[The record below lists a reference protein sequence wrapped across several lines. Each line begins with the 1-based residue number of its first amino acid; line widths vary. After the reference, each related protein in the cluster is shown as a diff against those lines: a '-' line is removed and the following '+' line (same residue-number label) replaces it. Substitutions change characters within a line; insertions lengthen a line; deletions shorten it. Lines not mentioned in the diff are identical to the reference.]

1 MPKKDENLLFERKF
15 AHDSWD
21 QKTKNSCFLFAKDYK
36 EFLTSCKT
44 ERLCVKYAQKIAEN
58 NGFKELEHIGQIKQK
73 GFNAP
78 VYSVNRG
85 KAIILAKPGK
95 CPLTAGLRLILAHID
110 SPRLDL
116 KMKPLYENEH
126 LAYLK
131 THYYGGIKKYQ
142 WTALPLAI
150 YGTIVK
156 TNGSSAEIAVG
167 DKPDDPVFMI
177 SDLLAH
183 LSEQQ
188 LEKKLKDAIAAE
200 TLNVLVGNTTA
211 DTASQEKEKEKDLVK
226 KNILQLLNKQYG
238 IKEEDFISADLE
250 LVPAGAARDLGFDGS
265 LIAAYGHDDRSCAY
279 DALRAV
285 IDAKTSE
292 FASVVVLVDKE
303 ETGSEGATG
312 ANSNF
317 ILDFISELIY
327 LETGVHD
334 ENILRDVFFRSK
346 AISADVTAA
355 YDPDYPDVFDA
366 NNTARLGAGAVI
378 EKHTGWG
385 GKFGTSEATPEFTAK
400 IMKTFN
406 DADVVWQ
413 PGGFGKVDIGG
424 GGTIAMFLARFNL
437 DIIDVGVS
445 LLSMH
450 APFEIASKSDV
461 YSTYLAYKAF
471 FESQ

>member
-188 LEKKLKDAIAAE
+188 LEK
-200 TLNVLVGNTTA
+200 N
-211 DTASQEKEKEKDLVK
+211 
-226 KNILQLLNKQYG
+226 
-238 IKEEDFISADLE
+238 
-250 LVPAGAARDLGFDGS
+250 
-265 LIAAYGHDDRSCAY
+265 
-279 DALRAV
+279 
-285 IDAKTSE
+285 
-292 FASVVVLVDKE
+292 
-303 ETGSEGATG
+303 
-312 ANSNF
+312 
-317 ILDFISELIY
+317 
-327 LETGVHD
+327 
-334 ENILRDVFFRSK
+334 
-346 AISADVTAA
+346 
-355 YDPDYPDVFDA
+355 
-366 NNTARLGAGAVI
+366 
-378 EKHTGWG
+378 
-385 GKFGTSEATPEFTAK
+385 
-400 IMKTFN
+400 
-406 DADVVWQ
+406 
-413 PGGFGKVDIGG
+413 
-424 GGTIAMFLARFNL
+424 
-437 DIIDVGVS
+437 
-445 LLSMH
+445 
-450 APFEIASKSDV
+450 
-461 YSTYLAYKAF
+461 
-471 FESQ
+471 

>member
-1 MPKKDENLLFERKF
+1 
-15 AHDSWD
+15 
-21 QKTKNSCFLFAKDYK
+21 
-36 EFLTSCKT
+36 
-44 ERLCVKYAQKIAEN
+44 
-58 NGFKELEHIGQIKQK
+58 
-73 GFNAP
+73 
-78 VYSVNRG
+78 
-85 KAIILAKPGK
+85 
-95 CPLTAGLRLILAHID
+95 
-110 SPRLDL
+110 
-116 KMKPLYENEH
+116 
-126 LAYLK
+126 
-131 THYYGGIKKYQ
+131 
-142 WTALPLAI
+142 
-150 YGTIVK
+150 
-156 TNGSSAEIAVG
+156 
-167 DKPDDPVFMI
+167 
-177 SDLLAH
+177 
-183 LSEQQ
+183 
-188 LEKKLKDAIAAE
+188 
-200 TLNVLVGNTTA
+200 VGNTAA